1 MRLAA
6 VLLLACWSLGA
17 HAAFFADDDA
27 RKGLAEL
34 KQQVTAL
41 QAKLEESN
49 AARLALEKRLA
60 ETDAAMKKQAVDML
74 GQIDQLN
81 AEISKLRG
89 QLEVNSHEIGLAQQ
103 RQRDLYTDLDARMRK
118 LESGAKPAEG
128 GPAPAPTAA
137 AAPAADPAAEL
148 KSYEAAHE
156 LFKSGKH
163 KESAEAFS
171 QFLEAYP
178 NSKYAPNAYYWMG
191 YAYFSQK
198 NYKAAMSSQQ
208 ELIKRYPDHQK
219 VPDALYNIA
228 NSQIQLADI
237 DAAKQTL
244 RGLIEKY
251 PTSETAPLAKKRL
264 TALESVK
271 TKN

>member
-1 MRLAA
+1 MRLA
-6 VLLLACWSLGA
+6 VCLLLTCWSLGA

-49 AARLALEKRLA
+49 AARVALEKRLA
-60 ETDAAMKKQAVDML
+60 DTDAAMKKQAVDLL

-118 LESGAKPAEG
+118 LESGAKPAE
-128 GPAPAPTAA
+128 AP
-137 AAPAADPAAEL
+137 AAPAGAASTPVADPAAEL
-148 KSYEAAHE
+148 KNYEAAHE

-163 KESAEAFS
+163 KESSEAFN

-198 NYKAAMSSQQ
+198 NYKAAISSQQ

-244 RGLIEKY
+244 RGLIDKY
-251 PTSETAPLAKKRL
+251 PTSETTPLAKKRL